1 MNQEFMQKIQRSSD
15 SVWSLPAHA
24 SMTLRVGP
32 GPRVMQVS
40 EGRLWITSSGTAD
53 EASMDVWLITGD
65 SIELPDG
72 LAVVLEAWPSARFE
86 LLVPPKACRFSRH
99 DRSILARAGTWLAR
113 QLRGHAAPVLQPSSH
128 GAR

>member
-1 MNQEFMQKIQRSSD
+1 MNQKFMQKVQRSSD

-32 GPRVMQVS
+32 GPRVMQVR
-40 EGRLWITSSGTAD
+40 EGRLWVTSPGTAD
-53 EASMDVWLITGD
+53 EASMDVWLVAGD
-65 SIELPDG
+65 SLELPDG

-86 LLVPPKACRFSRH
+86 LLVPPKACRFAPHGHST
-99 DRSILARAGTWLAR
+99 LARAGIWLAR
-113 QLRGHAAPVLQPSSH
+113 QLPRNAAPVLRPSSH